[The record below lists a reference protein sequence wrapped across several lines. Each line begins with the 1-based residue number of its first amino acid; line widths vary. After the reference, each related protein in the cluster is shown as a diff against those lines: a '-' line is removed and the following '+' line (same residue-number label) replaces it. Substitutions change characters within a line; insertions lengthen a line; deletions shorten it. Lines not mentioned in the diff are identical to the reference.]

1 MQGVTLCAR
10 LFRPHPALARKLLA
24 VFLPP
29 PGGRLLPAVRIFFVL
44 LLNLTDE
51 SALSLTTRD
60 CRSSLPPGGEGGA
73 KRRMRAKSASG
84 TTLCN
89 RLAVVAFLSKKKGFF
104 RGFCCFMCY
113 LSATEIPPAG
123 APLGAGFAVRQQLV
137 SACDF

>member
-84 TTLCN
+84 TTSCN
-89 RLAVVAFLSKKKGFF
+89 HPAAAVFSFEGKAFLAV
-104 RGFCCFMCY
+104 RGVMWC
-113 LSATEIPPAG
+113 LGATEIPPAG